1 LEAGGYP
8 SSLRLSS
15 ITPPSKNEVKPNHIL
30 VRIHAAA
37 LNPVDIQIMNLPIWS
52 IPLPMFTSEKTI
64 CSDFSGTVIQGG
76 EGSGFS
82 EGDEVFGVQ
91 MMPFKPCAG
100 TLSEVAHID
109 LGSACVIKKP
119 ADWSFREAAVFGCV
133 FLTAKTSIEK
143 VKSYVDSSTSKRVV
157 VLGGSSA
164 CGIYTILLAKKR
176 GWKIL
181 ATCSGR
187 NAEFVRETLGADEVV
202 DYTKQNVREEVKKF
216 KPEAVIDDV
225 GGTECIG
232 LSKRYIT
239 IVGDKTGRTTM
250 GGPLTYYLSFVPRQW
265 IRWTLGRLGLTESYD
280 VITLETKKEYLEEC
294 KELRKDQIF
303 IDSTFSMDNAKD
315 AYERLNTGRARGKVI
330 VEIPN

>member
-1 LEAGGYP
+1 MLTA
-8 SSLRLSS
+8 
-15 ITPPSKNEVKPNHIL
+15 
-30 VRIHAAA
+30 
-37 LNPVDIQIMNLPIWS
+37 
-52 IPLPMFTSEKTI
+52 EKTV

-82 EGDEVFGVQ
+82 EGDEVYGVN
-91 MMPFKPCAG
+91 MKPFNPCSG
-100 TLSEVAHID
+100 TLSEISHID

-119 ADWSFREAAVFGCV
+119 KEWTFREAAGFGCV
-133 FLTAKTSIEK
+133 FLTARTSIDK
-143 VKSYVDSSTSKRVV
+143 VESYVDNSTSKRLV

-176 GWKIL
+176 GWKVL

-187 NAEFVRETLGADEVV
+187 NTDFVRDALGADEVV
-202 DYTKQNVREEVKKF
+202 DYTKQNIREEVKKF
-216 KPEAVIDDV
+216 KPDAVIDDV

-265 IRWTLGRLGLTESYD
+265 FRWTLGRLGLIESYD
-280 VITLETKKEYLEEC
+280 VIALDTKKEYLAES
-294 KELRKDQIF
+294 KQLSKDQIF
-303 IDSTFSMDNAKD
+303 IDSTFSMDNAKA
-315 AYERLNTGRARGKVI
+315 AYERLNTGRARGKIV

>member
-8 SSLRLSS
+8 STLRLSS

-37 LNPVDIQIMNLPIWS
+37 LNPVDIQIMNLPFWS
-52 IPLPMFTSEKTI
+52 IPLPMFTAEKTI

-82 EGDEVFGVQ
+82 EGDEVFGVN
-91 MMPFKPCAG
+91 MKPFNPCSG
-100 TLSEVAHID
+100 TLSEIAHID

-119 ADWSFREAAVFGCV
+119 KDWSFSEAAVFGCV
-133 FLTAKTSIEK
+133 FLTARTSIQRVE
-143 VKSYVDSSTSKRVV
+143 SYVDSSTSKRVV

-164 CGIYTILLAKKR
+164 CGIYTILIAKKR
-176 GWKIL
+176 GWKVL

-187 NAEFVRETLGADEVV
+187 NSEFVRETLGADEVV
-202 DYTKQNVREEVKKF
+202 DYTKQNVREEVKRF
-216 KPEAVIDDV
+216 KPEAVIDNV

-239 IVGDKTGRTTM
+239 IVGDKTGRTSM

-265 IRWTLGRLGLTESYD
+265 IRWTLGRIGLTESYD
-280 VITLETKKEYLEEC
+280 VISLDTKKEYLEEC

-330 VEIPN
+330 VEIQN